1 MVKSFVLLH
10 KMVKFFKQRLVIST
24 EIKPSLKKR
33 FLTFQNSS
41 KNFIVLPVQI
51 ISKFEEGVLFFQDL
65 KTTPDLKKLL
75 GTFYALLKQN
85 FSLLCQDFT
94 KNLILRGVGY
104 RAEVQDQTLVL
115 KVGFSKLK
123 KFNYPSSIK
132 VSCPTKT
139 TIRVT
144 GSNRNLVENFVFQV
158 KSLRKP
164 DAYKGKGILTRGQ
177 KVNLKVLKK

>member
-1 MVKSFVLLH
+1 MCYCIKWLNFLNNDLLFQQ
-10 KMVKFFKQRLVIST
+10 KLNS
-24 EIKPSLKKR
+24 SLKKR

-85 FSLLCQDFT
+85 FSLLLYQDFT

-104 RAEVQDQTLVL
+104 RAEVQDQTLIL

-123 KFNYPSSIK
+123 KFKYPSSIK

-177 KVNLKVLKK
+177 KVNLKVLKNNV